1 MKVSSNINE
10 LAEKPFERLQGED
23 KDLFLNFCNAYDELM
38 GEAESDS
45 FITGFRMGVRFAYD
59 TFCGDEQLY
68 ERLKVSFVV
77 KKCAEHQN
85 VRCFFMIE

>member
-59 TFCGDEQLY
+59 TFCGDE
-68 ERLKVSFVV
+68 
-77 KKCAEHQN
+77 
-85 VRCFFMIE
+85 